1 MNKYLIKLAD
11 HLDKKGLHKEADYV
25 DWIMKESADLE
36 KDEFINLEKEKIKKP
51 EFTGRLSSFEFSDPK
66 MPIDLKKPKDIAIDN
81 SKKIDEI
88 AEVLRR
94 ELGVEFYFDKEN
106 KLFT

>member
-36 KDEFINLEKEKIKKP
+36 KNEFIDLEKEKINKP
-51 EFTGRLSSFEFSDPK
+51 EFTGRLSSFDFPDPK

-106 KLFT
+106 KLFK

>member
-25 DWIMKESADLE
+25 DWIVKESADWT
-36 KDEFINLEKEKIKKP
+36 DEDLEKEKITKP
-51 EFTGRLSSFEFSDPK
+51 EFTGRLSAVDFPDPEI
-66 MPIDLKKPKDIAIDN
+66 PIDLKEPKAIAIDN

-94 ELGVEFYFDKEN
+94 ELGVEFYFDKEEI
-106 KLFT
+106 L